1 MSLPTLSPEGGDILF
16 QNRPTTIRFALSG
29 KTRALTVHWDGV
41 VHLTLPDCLGTRFHG
56 KMAIIF
62 FADGQLPYGREVC
75 TGKVYNGSEF
85 RAAATQLRPR
95 ERVPRLESGRH
106 H

>member
-41 VHLTLPDCLGTRFHG
+41 VHLTLPDCLRTRFHG
-56 KMAIIF
+56 KMATSF
-62 FADGQLPYGREVC
+62 LRTDSCPMEERFAPEKSTMGQ
-75 TGKVYNGSEF
+75 N
-85 RAAATQLRPR
+85 
-95 ERVPRLESGRH
+95 LELQRH
-106 H
+106 SCAPE